1 MRKLGS
7 LQDFKRTV
15 YLSMI
20 IPSLLA
26 MISYILFVFN
36 QPGHGKY
43 MILSSVLTCWFTF
56 SLILIYKKRLMPFV
70 EYGTLI
76 IISLMHIGTVYDG
89 FFNYIA
95 IDKAGAFGVT
105 IMWIPAVILSFFLI
119 LGGRRGLFFS
129 LAVFLI
135 IFVMG
140 LVNFHVMS
148 EDYLISVIQ
157 FYVAYLFYILII
169 YFSQF
174 LIKLFSD
181 FEDMKENAFTDA
193 LTGIANRH
201 QIDVWLEEKVSG
213 TPGGPVSLLFF
224 DIDHFKDVNDTYGH
238 KVGDLVLKE
247 LAGLVKQSLTANEQ
261 FGRWGGEEFII
272 LSTRSQENAQRLAEE
287 LRLIIQGHHFKT
299 TGRQTVSFGVTE
311 FIAGEPI
318 DSFISRADKGLY
330 QSKNEGR
337 NRVTLI

>member
-1 MRKLGS
+1 MGKLGS

-26 MISYILFVFN
+26 MISYNFFVFN
-36 QPGHGKY
+36 HPGHRKY
-43 MILSSVLTCWFTF
+43 IVLTGILTCWFTI
-56 SLILIYKKRLMPFV
+56 SLILLYQKKLMRLV

-76 IISLMHIGTVYDG
+76 IITAMHIGTVYDG

-105 IMWIPAVILSFFLI
+105 VMWVPAVILSFFLI
-119 LGGRRGLFFS
+119 LGARRGLVFS
-129 LAVFLI
+129 LSVFLV

-140 LVNFHVMS
+140 LVNFPEMS

-169 YFSQF
+169 YFSRF
-174 LIKLFSD
+174 LIKLFAD

-193 LTGIANRH
+193 LTGTANRH
-201 QIDVWLEEKVSG
+201 QIDIWLEENVLE
-213 TPGGPVSLLFF
+213 TTEVPVSLLFF
-224 DIDHFKDVNDTYGH
+224 DIDYFKAVNDTYGH
-238 KVGDLVLKE
+238 KVGDSVLKE
-247 LAGLVKQSLTANEQ
+247 LAGLVKQNLTPNEQ

-272 LSTRSQENAQRLAEE
+272 ISSQSGENALKLAEK
-287 LRLIIQGHHFKT
+287 LRLKINQHPFKT
-299 TGRQTVSFGVTE
+299 AGRQTVSFGVTE
-311 FIAGEPI
+311 FRVGESV
-318 DSFISRADKGLY
+318 DSLISRADRGLY
-330 QSKNEGR
+330 QSKHEGR
-337 NRVTLI
+337 NRVTFI

>member
-26 MISYILFVFN
+26 MISYIFFVFN
-36 QPGHGKY
+36 RPGHGKY
-43 MILSSVLTCWFTF
+43 IAITVVLTCWFTI
-56 SLILIYKKRLMPFV
+56 SLFMLYQKRLMRFV

-76 IISLMHIGTVYDG
+76 IISAMHIGTVYDG

-105 IMWIPAVILSFFLI
+105 VMWVPAVILSFFLI
-119 LGGRRGLFFS
+119 LGGRRGLVFS
-129 LAVFLI
+129 LTVFMV

-140 LVNFHVMS
+140 LVNFREMS
-148 EDYLISVIQ
+148 EDYLISVTQ

-201 QIDVWLEEKVSG
+201 QIDIWLEEKVSSE
-213 TPGGPVSLLFF
+213 TEVPVSLLFF
-224 DIDHFKDVNDTYGH
+224 DIDHFKCVNDKYGH
-238 KVGDLVLKE
+238 KVGDSVLRE
-247 LAGLVKQSLTANEQ
+247 LAVLIKENLSSYEQ

-272 LSTRSQENAQRLAEE
+272 ISAQSRENVQKLAEE
-287 LRLIIQGHHFKT
+287 LRLKIQEHSFET
-299 TGRQTVSFGVTE
+299 AGRQTVSFGVTE
-311 FIAGEPI
+311 FIVGESI
-318 DSFISRADKGLY
+318 DSLISRADRGLY
-330 QSKNEGR
+330 QSKHEGR
-337 NRVTLI
+337 NRVTII

>member
-1 MRKLGS
+1 LGKIAS

-26 MISYILFVFN
+26 MISYILFVYN

-43 MILSSVLTCWFTF
+43 LILTVVLTFWFAI
-56 SLILIYKKRLMPFV
+56 SLILLYQKRLMRLV

-76 IISLMHIGTVYDG
+76 IISVMHIGTVYDG

-105 IMWIPAVILSFFLI
+105 IMWVPAVILSFFLI
-119 LGGRRGLFFS
+119 LGARRGLFFS
-129 LAVFLI
+129 LSVFMV

-140 LVNFHVMS
+140 ILNFPEMS
-148 EDYLISVIQ
+148 QDYLISVIQ
-157 FYVAYLFYILII
+157 FYVAYLFYVLII

-181 FEDMKENAFTDA
+181 FEDMKENAYTDA

-201 QIDVWLEEKVSG
+201 QIDIWLEEKVSES
-213 TPGGPVSLLFF
+213 PGVPVSILFF
-224 DIDHFKDVNDTYGH
+224 DIDHFKMVNDTYGH
-238 KVGDLVLKE
+238 KLGDYVLKE
-247 LAGLVKQSLTANEQ
+247 VARVVEENLTPNEQ

-272 LSTRSQENAQRLAEE
+272 ITSQPGKNAWKLADE
-287 LRLIIQGHHFKT
+287 LRLKIKDYQFKSVGT
-299 TGRQTVSFGVTE
+299 LTVSFGVTE
-311 FIAGEPI
+311 YKADESV
-318 DSFISRADKGLY
+318 DSLISRADRGLY
-330 QSKNEGR
+330 QAKNEGR
-337 NRVTLI
+337 NKVTII

>member
-1 MRKLGS
+1 MGKAGS

-26 MISYILFVFN
+26 MISYSLFVFN

-43 MILSSVLTCWFTF
+43 IVPTGVLTCWFII
-56 SLILIYKKRLMPFV
+56 SLILVYQKRLMSLV

-76 IISLMHIGTVYDG
+76 IISVMHIGTVYDG

-105 IMWIPAVILSFFLI
+105 IMWVPAVILSFFLI
-119 LGGRRGLFFS
+119 LGAGRGLIFS
-129 LAVFLI
+129 LSVFFV

-140 LVNFHVMS
+140 LVNFPEMS

-174 LIKLFSD
+174 LIKLFTEL
-181 FEDMKENAFTDA
+181 EDMKENAFTDA

-201 QIDVWLEEKVSG
+201 QIDIWLEEKISITTEV
-213 TPGGPVSLLFF
+213 PLSLIFF
-224 DIDHFKDVNDTYGH
+224 DIDHFKAVNDTFGH
-238 KVGDLVLKE
+238 KVGDSVLRE
-247 LAGLVKQSLTANEQ
+247 LTGLVNLNLTPDEQ

-272 LSTRSQENAQRLAEE
+272 ISSQSGEKALKLAEE
-287 LRLIIQGHHFKT
+287 LCLKINEYRFKT
-299 TGRQTVSFGVTE
+299 AERQTVSFGVTE
-311 FIAGEPI
+311 YRTGESV
-318 DSFISRADKGLY
+318 DSFLNRADRGLY
-330 QSKNEGR
+330 QSKHDGR
-337 NRVTLI
+337 NRVTII

>member
-1 MRKLGS
+1 LGKIAS

-20 IPSLLA
+20 VPSLLA
-26 MISYILFVFN
+26 MISYIFFVFN

-43 MILSSVLTCWFTF
+43 LILTVVLTFWFAI
-56 SLILIYKKRLMPFV
+56 SLILLYKKRLMRLV

-76 IISLMHIGTVYDG
+76 IISAMHIGTVYDG
-89 FFNYIA
+89 FYNYIA

-105 IMWIPAVILSFFLI
+105 IMWVPAVILSFFLI
-119 LGGRRGLFFS
+119 LGARRGLVFS
-129 LAVFLI
+129 LSVFLV
-135 IFVMG
+135 IFFMG
-140 LVNFHVMS
+140 ILTFPKMS

-181 FEDMKENAFTDA
+181 FEDMKENAYTDA

-201 QIDVWLEEKVSG
+201 QIDTWLEEKLSETLEV
-213 TPGGPVSLLFF
+213 PVCILFF
-224 DIDHFKDVNDTYGH
+224 DIDHFKLVNDTYGH
-238 KVGDLVLKE
+238 KVGDSVLKE
-247 LAGLVKQSLTANEQ
+247 LAGVVNENLTQNEQ

-272 LSTRSQENAQRLAEE
+272 ISSQSGKNALELADE
-287 LRLIIQGHHFKT
+287 LRLKIKEYHFKT
-299 TGRQTVSFGVTE
+299 AGRLTVSFGVTE
-311 FIAGEPI
+311 YIVGESI
-318 DSFISRADKGLY
+318 DSFISRADRGLY
-330 QSKNEGR
+330 QSKHEGR
-337 NRVTLI
+337 NRVTII

>member
-1 MRKLGS
+1 MGKFGS
-7 LQDFKRTV
+7 LKDFKRTV

-26 MISYILFVFN
+26 MISYMLFVFN

-43 MILSSVLTCWFTF
+43 LILTVVLTCWFTI
-56 SLILIYKKRLMPFV
+56 SLILLYHKRLMPLV

-76 IISLMHIGTVYDG
+76 IISAMHIGTVYDG

-95 IDKAGAFGVT
+95 TDKAGAFGVT
-105 IMWIPAVILSFFLI
+105 VMWVPAVILSFFLI
-119 LGGRRGLFFS
+119 LGARRGLVFS
-129 LAVFLI
+129 LSVFLV

-140 LVNFHVMS
+140 LMNFPEMS

-169 YFSQF
+169 YYSRF

-181 FEDMKENAFTDA
+181 FENMKENAYTDA

-201 QIDVWLEEKVSG
+201 QIDIWLDEKVPG
-213 TPGGPVSLLFF
+213 TKEAPVSILFF
-224 DIDHFKDVNDTYGH
+224 DIDHFKAVNDTYGH
-238 KVGDLVLKE
+238 KVGDSVLKE
-247 LAGLVKQSLTANEQ
+247 LAGLVKQNLTPNEQ

-272 LSTRSQENAQRLAEE
+272 ISSQSGENALMLAEE
-287 LRLIIQGHHFKT
+287 LRLKINDYPFKT
-299 TGRQTVSFGVTE
+299 AGRQTVSFGVTE
-311 FIAGEPI
+311 FRAGESV
-318 DSFISRADKGLY
+318 DTLISRADRGLY
-330 QSKNEGR
+330 QSKHEGR
-337 NRVTLI
+337 NRVTMI